1 MNENPSTAGSLSLLT
16 DLYELTM
23 ACGYWRE
30 GMASQE
36 AAFSLTFRNN
46 PFDGGYTVAAG
57 LEPAVQFLESLRFDE
72 SDLAYL
78 ATLRGNDERPLF
90 PHEFLKFLGE
100 LRFECDVEAVP
111 EGTIVFPQEP
121 LVRVVGPILQAQI
134 VESALL
140 NIINFQSLVATKAA
154 RVTIAAKGEPVAEF
168 GLRRAQGIDGALAAS
183 RAAYLGGCSSTSN
196 VLAGKVYGIP
206 VSGTMAHSWV
216 MAFESEQEAFEAF
229 ADAMPNNAILLV
241 DTYDSL
247 EGTRRAA
254 ATGRRL
260 RETGNRLAGI
270 RLDSGDLAYLSI
282 EARKILDE
290 NGLEDALITASNE
303 FDEHVIASLEEQGA
317 KIDLWGVGTRLVTA
331 WEQPALGGV
340 YKLSALRRNG
350 EWTPRI
356 KLSEQAA
363 KTSNP
368 GMLAARRFFNGGG
381 QCVADMI
388 YDELAPPHG
397 RSTIVDP
404 LDPTRRKILT
414 ESIRHEELLVPVFR
428 RGKRVYDIPPLAE
441 SRERVHGQLA
451 LFHAGIKR
459 FVNPH
464 RYPVGLEEGL
474 HERKTELILE
484 LRGLKG

>member
-1 MNENPSTAGSLSLLT
+1 
-16 DLYELTM
+16 
-23 ACGYWRE
+23 
-30 GMASQE
+30 
-36 AAFSLTFRNN
+36 
-46 PFDGGYTVAAG
+46 
-57 LEPAVQFLESLRFDE
+57 
-72 SDLAYL
+72 
-78 ATLRGNDERPLF
+78 
-90 PHEFLKFLGE
+90 
-100 LRFECDVEAVP
+100 
-111 EGTIVFPQEP
+111 
-121 LVRVVGPILQAQI
+121 
-134 VESALL
+134 
-140 NIINFQSLVATKAA
+140 
-154 RVTIAAKGEPVAEF
+154 
-168 GLRRAQGIDGALAAS
+168 
-183 RAAYLGGCSSTSN
+183 
-196 VLAGKVYGIP
+196 
-206 VSGTMAHSWV
+206 MAHSWV
-216 MAFESEQEAFEAF
+216 MAFESEQEAFDAF

-260 RETGNRLAGI
+260 REAGNRLAGI

-340 YKLSALRRNG
+340 YKLNALRRNG

-414 ESIRHEELLVPVFR
+414 ESIRHEELLVPVLR
-428 RGKRVYDIPPLAE
+428 RGKPVYDIPPLAE

-474 HERKTELILE
+474 HERKTKLVLE